1 MSSSDI
7 ASVEEIDFDGMRA
20 WRLTSANGAQ
30 AVIAQRGASL
40 LSWEPVRGKNVIAG
54 YANAEELKNSV
65 AHRSAICA
73 PWVGRLG
80 GNSYT
85 FNGKTYELPANNA
98 DGASIH
104 GLVFDVDF
112 EPTHIGETLTL
123 SYSFEGVEGY
133 PWPFDISVNFSLRQ
147 GADNLEHLTAHL
159 VATNKAKETIPFAF
173 GWHPYIQIPGASVI
187 SNFSLKVPARTKIL
201 KGPDLVP
208 LPGEAAY
215 AGVKAPFVVDYLGS
229 QAIDS
234 TFRGL
239 IPDGDGVVTSIL
251 RDPVSGIQIEFSQEP
266 GDAPCVHV
274 FTADNIARDSRASV
288 AFEPLSHVPDAFNRP
303 DSAGSII
310 LESGASRYMTA
321 TITYRA

>member
-7 ASVEEIDFDGMRA
+7 ASIEEIDFDGMRA
-20 WRLTSANGAQ
+20 WRMTSASGAQ

-40 LSWEPVRGKNVIAG
+40 ISWHPARGKNVIAG

-80 GNSYT
+80 GNAYS
-85 FNGKTYELPANNA
+85 FNGKNYELPSNNH
-98 DGASIH
+98 DGSSIH
-104 GLVFDVDF
+104 GLVFNVDF

-123 SYSFEGVEGY
+123 SYSFEGTEGY
-133 PWPFDISVNFSLRQ
+133 PWPFDLSVNFSLRE
-147 GADNLEHLTAHL
+147 GAEKLEHLTAYL
-159 VATNKAKETIPFAF
+159 VATNKANEPIPFAF
-173 GWHPYIQIPGASVI
+173 GWHPYIQIPGASSI
-187 SNFSLKVPARTKIL
+187 SNFSLRVPARTKIL
-201 KGPDLVP
+201 KGADLVP

-215 AGVKAPFVVDYLGS
+215 AGVKAPFEVEYLGS

-239 IPDGDGVVTSIL
+239 IPDGDGVVTTVL
-251 RDPVSGIQIEFSQEP
+251 RDPVSGVQIEFSQEP
-266 GDAPCVHV
+266 GDAPCVHI
-274 FTADNIARDSRASV
+274 FTADGINRDPRASI

-303 DSAGSII
+303 DSAGSIT
-310 LESGASRYMTA
+310 LEPGESRYMTA